1 MELVHRVYW
10 ETELQGISQCVRQAL
25 LQMGWN
31 KLDEGHSLTHE
42 TLSVTQFSWN
52 LDEFDVLTRVVNDR
66 TGQYVWIDVEA
77 NSHEKLGMAVEF
89 VGELSTKIISNTK
102 SENYFSA
109 LSGYHL
115 LTELPDLNWQKIADE
130 NIEILF
136 KVPREIGLII
146 VCYDPLDQD
155 INFGRMEIAKRLLKD
170 FGSLA
175 RIVYFWASPPDE
187 FPHIPKPL
195 TYFEGRVG
203 RSLSLQPGEIRVFPP
218 NEIEMGSVIAPPS
231 IEAKDIRNNDY
242 VWVRKQVFRI
252 LQPYLLART
261 LPQSCMKALRL
272 LRESQDEIANDP
284 ASPSE
289 TSTTAL
295 EKEVEGLRTE
305 LLEKSRE
312 IEEYRNENL
321 YLQDELIR
329 KDQQLHDE
337 LIRKDQQRRDGE
349 EFLVGE
355 LNKLEAEL
363 EARTAM
369 AIRHNLS
376 RSIRGAS
383 SDHSREIRSVSEAIE
398 KAEKYLNN
406 YLEIPENVSLQLDK
420 MDQTDRSES
429 WGKSI
434 FKAFLALSSYAQDGS
449 GGNFY
454 DWNAKGLEFAIPK
467 GDIAMTES
475 ENVRQRQYLREQRML
490 PVAIELDPSGKIFME
505 AHIKFRGNLSPRLY
519 FFDDTG
525 PEARTGKIH
534 IGGIDPHSRWE
545 NTTT

>member
-10 ETELQGISQCVRQAL
+10 ETELESISQCVRQAL
-25 LQMGWN
+25 LEMGWN
-31 KLDEGHSLTHE
+31 KLDEVHSLAHE
-42 TLSVTQFSWN
+42 ALSVTQFSWN
-52 LDEFDVLTRVVNDR
+52 LGEFDVLTRVVNDKNS
-66 TGQYVWIDVEA
+66 QYVWIDVEA
-77 NSHEKLGMAVEF
+77 HSLEMLGPAVGL
-89 VGELSTKIISNTK
+89 VGELSTKIISNTRN
-102 SENYFSA
+102 ENS
-109 LSGYHL
+109 LSTLSSFQL
-115 LTELPDLNWQKIADE
+115 LTDIPEPRDKKIADE

-136 KVPREIGLII
+136 KAPREIGLII
-146 VCYDPLDQD
+146 VCYDPLDKNVD
-155 INFGRMEIAKRLLKD
+155 FGRIEIAKRLLKD

-175 RIVYFWASPPDE
+175 RVVYFTSSSTA
-187 FPHIPKPL
+187 L
-195 TYFEGRVG
+195 RYFDQNVG

-218 NEIEMGSVIAPPS
+218 NEIEMGSVLAPPA

-242 VWVRKQVFRI
+242 VWVSKQVFRI

-272 LRESQDEIANDP
+272 LRESSDEIANDP

-312 IEEYRNENL
+312 IEDYRTENL
-321 YLQDELIR
+321 W
-329 KDQQLHDE
+329 LHDE
-337 LIRKDQQRRDGE
+337 LIRKDQERRDNE
-349 EFLVGE
+349 EWWVGE
-355 LNKLEAEL
+355 LNKLEGEKDAL
-363 EARTAM
+363 ETM

-383 SDHSREIRSVSEAIE
+383 SDHSREIRSVSQAIE
-398 KAEKYLNN
+398 KADKYLNN

-434 FKAFLALSSYAQDGS
+434 FKAFLALSAYAQDGS

-525 PEARTGKIH
+525 PESRTGKIH

>member
-1 MELVHRVYW
+1 MNSGKLSKPVEDMELVHRVYW
-10 ETELQGISQCVRQAL
+10 ETELEGISQCVRQAL
-25 LQMGWN
+25 LEMGWN
-31 KLDEGHSLTHE
+31 KLDGDDYLIDEAV
-42 TLSVTQFSWN
+42 SVTQFSWN
-52 LDEFDVLTRVVNDR
+52 LDEFDVLTRVANDK
-66 TGQYVWIDVEA
+66 TSQYVWIDVEA
-77 NSHEKLGMAVEF
+77 DSHEKLGMAVEV

-102 SENYFSA
+102 SENSSSA

-115 LTELPDLNWQKIADE
+115 LTELPDLRSQKIADE

-136 KVPREIGLII
+136 KAPREIGLII
-146 VCYDPLDQD
+146 VCYDPLDQNVD
-155 INFGRMEIAKRLLKD
+155 FGRIEIAKKLLKD

-175 RIVYFWASPPDE
+175 RVVYFIAGAPQ
-187 FPHIPKPL
+187 PL
-195 TYFEGRVG
+195 TYFERRVG

-218 NEIEMGSVIAPPS
+218 NEIEMGSVLAPPA

-272 LRESQDEIANDP
+272 LRESSDEIANGP

-312 IEEYRNENL
+312 IEDYRTENL
-321 YLQDELIR
+321 W
-329 KDQQLHDE
+329 LHDE
-337 LIRKDQQRRDGE
+337 LIRKDQERRDNE
-349 EFLVGE
+349 EWWVGE
-355 LNKLEAEL
+355 LNKLEGEKDAL
-363 EARTAM
+363 EAM

-383 SDHSREIRSVSEAIE
+383 SDHSREIRSVSQAIE

-406 YLEIPENVSLQLDK
+406 YLEIPDNVSLQLDK

-434 FKAFLALSSYAQDGS
+434 FKAFLALSAYAQDGS
-449 GGNFY
+449 GSSFY

-467 GDIAMTES
+467 GDIAMSES
-475 ENVRQRQYLREQRML
+475 QNVRQRQYLKEQRML
-490 PVAIELDPSGKIFME
+490 PIAIELDPSGKIFME

-525 PEARTGKIH
+525 PESRTGKIH

>member
-31 KLDEGHSLTHE
+31 KLDEGHSLTDE
-42 TLSVTQFSWN
+42 TLSVTQFSWKF
-52 LDEFDVLTRVVNDR
+52 DEFDVLARVVNDK
-66 TGQYVWIDVEA
+66 TSQYVWIDVEA
-77 NSHEKLGMAVEF
+77 HSLEMLGFAVEV
-89 VGELSTKIISNTK
+89 VGELSTKIISNARN
-102 SENYFSA
+102 ENC
-109 LSGYHL
+109 LSTLSSYEL
-115 LTELPDLNWQKIADE
+115 LTGLPDLRSQKIADE

-136 KVPREIGLII
+136 KAPREIGLIL
-146 VCYDPLDQD
+146 VCYDPLDQKVD
-155 INFGRMEIAKRLLKD
+155 FGRIEVAKRLVTD

-175 RIVYFWASPPDE
+175 RVVYFIASQPDE
-187 FPHIPKPL
+187 YTPQPL
-195 TYFEGRVG
+195 RYFERRVG

-218 NEIEMGSVIAPPS
+218 NEIEMGSVLAPPA
-231 IEAKDIRNNDY
+231 IEAKDVRNNDY
-242 VWVRKQVFRI
+242 EWVRKQVFRI

-261 LPQSCMKALRL
+261 LPESCMKALRL
-272 LRESQDEIANDP
+272 LRESSDAIANDP

-289 TSTTAL
+289 TNATAL

-312 IEEYRNENL
+312 IEDYRTETL
-321 YLQDELIR
+321 W
-329 KDQQLHDE
+329 LHDE

-349 EFLVGE
+349 EWLVGE
-355 LNKLEAEL
+355 LNKLEGEKDAL
-363 EARTAM
+363 EAM

-383 SDHSREIRSVSEAIE
+383 SDHSREIRSVSQAIE
-398 KAEKYLNN
+398 KGKKALNN
-406 YLEIPENVSLQLDK
+406 YLEITDNVSLQLEK
-420 MDQTDRSES
+420 MDRTDRSES

-434 FKAFLALSSYAQDGS
+434 FKAFLALAAYASDGS
-449 GGNFY
+449 GSSFY
-454 DWNAKGLEFAIPK
+454 DWNARGLEFAIPK

-490 PVAIELDPSGKIFME
+490 PVAIEIDPSGKIFME

-525 PEARTGKIH
+525 PESRTGKIH

>member
-10 ETELQGISQCVRQAL
+10 ETELESISQCVRQAL
-25 LQMGWN
+25 LEMGWN
-31 KLDEGHSLTHE
+31 KLDEVHSLAHE
-42 TLSVTQFSWN
+42 ALSVTQFSWN
-52 LDEFDVLTRVVNDR
+52 LDEFDVLTRVVNDKNS
-66 TGQYVWIDVEA
+66 QYVWIDVEA
-77 NSHEKLGMAVEF
+77 HSLEMLGPAVGL
-89 VGELSTKIISNTK
+89 VGELSTKIISNARNK
-102 SENYFSA
+102 NC
-109 LSGYHL
+109 LSTLSSYQL
-115 LTELPDLNWQKIADE
+115 LTDIPEPRDKKIADE

-136 KVPREIGLII
+136 KAPREIGLII
-146 VCYDPLDQD
+146 VCYDPLDQNVD
-155 INFGRMEIAKRLLKD
+155 FGRIEIAKRLLKD

-175 RIVYFWASPPDE
+175 RVVYFTSSSTA
-187 FPHIPKPL
+187 L
-195 TYFEGRVG
+195 RYFDQNVG

-218 NEIEMGSVIAPPS
+218 NEIEMGSVLAPPP

-242 VWVRKQVFRI
+242 VWVSKQVFRI

-272 LRESQDEIANDP
+272 LRESSDEIANDP

-312 IEEYRNENL
+312 IEDYRTENL
-321 YLQDELIR
+321 W
-329 KDQQLHDE
+329 LHDE
-337 LIRKDQQRRDGE
+337 LIRKDQERRDNE
-349 EFLVGE
+349 EWWVGE
-355 LNKLEAEL
+355 LNKLEGEKDAL
-363 EARTAM
+363 EAM

-383 SDHSREIRSVSEAIE
+383 SDHSREIRSVSQAID

-434 FKAFLALSSYAQDGS
+434 FKAFLALSAYAQDGS

-525 PEARTGKIH
+525 PESRTGKIH

>member
-10 ETELQGISQCVRQAL
+10 ETELESISQCVRQAL
-25 LQMGWN
+25 LEMGWN
-31 KLDEGHSLTHE
+31 KLDEGHFLAHE
-42 TLSVTQFSWN
+42 ALSVTQFSWN
-52 LDEFDVLTRVVNDR
+52 LDEFDVLTRVVNDK
-66 TGQYVWIDVEA
+66 TSQYVWIDVEA
-77 NSHEKLGMAVEF
+77 HSLEMLGPAVGL
-89 VGELSTKIISNTK
+89 VGELSTKIISNARNKNCLST
-102 SENYFSA
+102 
-109 LSGYHL
+109 LSGYQL
-115 LTELPDLNWQKIADE
+115 LTDIPEPRDKKIADE

-136 KVPREIGLII
+136 KAPREIGLII
-146 VCYDPLDQD
+146 VCYDPLDQNVD
-155 INFGRMEIAKRLLKD
+155 FGRIEIAKRLLKD

-175 RIVYFWASPPDE
+175 RVVYFTGSSTA
-187 FPHIPKPL
+187 L
-195 TYFEGRVG
+195 RYFDQNVG

-218 NEIEMGSVIAPPS
+218 NEIEMGSVLAPPA

-242 VWVRKQVFRI
+242 VWVSKQVFRI

-272 LRESQDEIANDP
+272 LRESADEIANDP
-284 ASPSE
+284 ASPLE

-434 FKAFLALSSYAQDGS
+434 FKAFLALSSYARDGS